1 MDQTTKDIRKLIDK
15 LNYFTELYDK
25 GTPQLSDKEWD
36 NLYFQLINL
45 EQQTGI
51 IYPDS
56 PTQSISYTVKS
67 KLDKVIHDQPPMLS
81 LDKTKDVKIVS
92 SFVKGHEWFGMFKMD
107 GLSCRLIYKNGIL
120 IQASTRGNGVE
131 GEDVTHNA
139 MVISNIPKSI
149 PNPELIIIDGE
160 IICDLDTFNTEFK
173 NIFANPRNMAAGS
186 IRQLSSKECAARKLS
201 FIAWDLIKGCD
212 DIDFNF
218 RRLEQLDDWGF
229 DTVPRVGDAETIKDA
244 IKILDEMRNEY
255 PYSVCPIDGY
265 VFKFESKKY
274 GESLGRTEHHF
285 FNAIAM
291 KFYDEEYET
300 ELLNIDWTMGRTGV
314 LTPVAVFKPV
324 DTGDS
329 IIERA
334 SMHNLSIMRELL
346 GRYPEQKQKIW
357 VVKQNMIIPQVS
369 RSEKNDSFHDHILDN
384 GICITCPIC
393 GEPTEIVQSD
403 SGVYNVICGNPSC
416 EGKLLN
422 RVDHFLGIK
431 GLNVK
436 GISKATISKLIDWGW
451 INGLADIFRLE
462 QYKTEWISKEGFG
475 AASVGKILLSIN
487 AARSGTKM
495 ENFLSAIGIPLVGR
509 AIAKEIVKYYPTWGE
524 FRAAIG
530 GDWTEFEGFG
540 PEISRSIN
548 NFDYTEIDKIAEI
561 LDFVQ
566 LEVQNKGTQTAA
578 IKNKTFV
585 ITGKVINYKNRDEL
599 KAEIESLGGKVA
611 SSISSKTDYLI
622 NNDINSTSSKNKKAK
637 ELGIPIISEEQYLS
651 MRN

>member
-1 MDQTTKDIRKLIDK
+1 MSQESREIRKLIDL
-15 LNYFTELYDK
+15 LNEYTEAYDR
-25 GTPQLSDKEWD
+25 GIPIISDKDWD
-36 NLYFQLINL
+36 SMYFKLTQM
-45 EQQTGI
+45 EQDTGI

-56 PTQSISYTVKS
+56 PTQSIHFETKS

-81 LDKTKDVKIVS
+81 LDKTKNIDAVS
-92 SFVKGHEWFGMFKMD
+92 SFVKGHDWFGMFKMD
-107 GLSCRLIYKNGIL
+107 GLSCRLIYEDGKL
-120 IQASTRGNGVE
+120 MQASTRGNGIE
-131 GEDVTHNA
+131 GEEITHNVLV
-139 MVISNIPKSI
+139 MPNVPKSI
-149 PNPELIIIDGE
+149 PNLELTIIDGE
-160 IICDLDTFNTEFK
+160 IVCDLNTFNEKFK
-173 NIFANPRNMAAGS
+173 NDYANPRNFASGS
-186 IRQLSSKECAARKLS
+186 IRQLSSKESASRCLS
-201 FIAWDLIKGCD
+201 FVAWDLIEGYND
-212 DIDFNF
+212 TDFNF
-218 RRLEQLDDWGF
+218 WRLEKLDDWGF
-229 DTVPRVGDAETIKDA
+229 LTVPRVGDAETIEDA
-244 IKILDEMRNEY
+244 INILDEMEEHKLW
-255 PYSVCPIDGY
+255 PIDGY

-285 FNAIAM
+285 SNAIAY

-384 GICITCPIC
+384 GICTTCPIC
-393 GEPTEIVQSD
+393 GEPTEIVQSE

-436 GISKATISKLIDWGW
+436 GISKATIGKLIDWGW

-462 QYKTEWISKEGFG
+462 QYKIEWMSKEGFG
-475 AASVGKILLSIN
+475 AASVEKILLSID
-487 AARSGTKM
+487 AARSGSKM

-509 AIAKEIVKYYPTWGE
+509 AIAKEIVKYYPTWEE
-524 FRAAIG
+524 FRAAVG

-548 NFDYTEIDKIAEI
+548 NFDYTEADLCAGM
-561 LDFVQ
+561 LDFAPP
-566 LEVQNKGTQTAA
+566 EVQNEVTPTAA
-578 IKNKTFV
+578 IKDKKFCA
-585 ITGKVINYKNRDEL
+585 TGKLQNFTRDSL
-599 KAEIESLGGKVA
+599 KADIEAHGGKLV
-611 SSISSKTDYLI
+611 SSVTSATDYLI
-622 NNDINSTSSKNKKAK
+622 TNTPDSGTSKNKDAQRLGVKIITEEEYLKMK
-637 ELGIPIISEEQYLS
+637 E
-651 MRN
+651 

>member
-1 MDQTTKDIRKLIDK
+1 MDQTTKDIRGLIDK
-15 LNYFTELYDK
+15 LNYFTKLYDK
-25 GTPQLSDKEWD
+25 GTPQISDKEWD

-81 LDKTKDVKIVS
+81 LDKTKDIDIVS
-92 SFVKGHEWFGMFKMD
+92 SFVKEHDWFGMFKLD
-107 GLSCRLIYKNGIL
+107 GLSARLIYSNGNL

-149 PNPELIIIDGE
+149 PNLELTIVDGE

-201 FIAWDLIKGCD
+201 FIAWDLIKGCN

-229 DTVPRVGDAETIKDA
+229 DTVPRVGDAETIEDA

-274 GESLGRTEHHF
+274 CESCGRTEHHF
-285 FNAIAM
+285 NSALAY
-291 KFYDEEYET
+291 KFYDEDYET
-300 ELLNIDWTMGRTGV
+300 ELLDIEWSMGRTGV
-314 LTPVAVFKPV
+314 LTPVAIFKPI
-324 DTGDS
+324 DIDGT

-334 SMHNLSIMRELL
+334 SLHNLSVLRDTL
-346 GRYPEQKQKIW
+346 GRYPEQNQKIW
-357 VVKQNMIIPQVS
+357 VAKMNMIIPQIT
-369 RSEKNDSFHDHILDN
+369 RANKNDIFHDHILDN
-384 GICITCPIC
+384 GICTTCPIC
-393 GEPTEIVQSD
+393 GEPTKIVQSD
-403 SGVYNVICGNPSC
+403 SGVYNVICGNLSC

-451 INGLADIFRLE
+451 INELNDIYNLE
-462 QYKTEWISKEGFG
+462 QYRTEWESKSGFG
-475 AASVGKILLSIN
+475 KASVNKILDAIN
-487 AARSGTKM
+487 AEGRHPKLES
-495 ENFLSAIGIPLVGR
+495 FISAIGIPLVGK
-509 AIAKEIVKYYPTWGE
+509 AVAKEIVKYYPTWEE
-524 FRAAIG
+524 FKAAIG
-530 GDWTEFEGFG
+530 GNWTEFEGFG
-540 PEISRSIN
+540 PEISKAIN
-548 NFDYTEIDKIAEI
+548 NFNYTEADECAGI
-561 LDFVQ
+561 LDFIQ
-566 LEVQNKGTQTAA
+566 PEIQSEVALTAA
-578 IKNKTFV
+578 IKDKTFV

-637 ELGIPIISEEQYLS
+637 ELGIPIISEEQYLL
-651 MRN
+651 MRD

>member
-1 MDQTTKDIRKLIDK
+1 MSQESREIRKLIDL
-15 LNYFTELYDK
+15 LNEYTEAYDRGTPIISDK
-25 GTPQLSDKEWD
+25 GWD
-36 NLYFQLINL
+36 SMYFKLTQM
-45 EQQTGI
+45 EQDTGI

-56 PTQSISYTVKS
+56 PTQSIHFETKS

-81 LDKTKDVKIVS
+81 LDKTKDVDVVS
-92 SFVKGHEWFGMFKMD
+92 SFVKGHDWFGMFKMD
-107 GLSCRLIYKNGIL
+107 GLSARLIYNDGKL
-120 IQASTRGNGVE
+120 IQASTRGNGIE
-131 GEDVTHNA
+131 GEDITHNVLV
-139 MVISNIPKSI
+139 MRNVPKIIPYKD
-149 PNPELIIIDGE
+149 LIIVDGE
-160 IICDLDTFNTEFK
+160 IICDLDTFDEKFSNDY
-173 NIFANPRNMAAGS
+173 ANPRNFASGS
-186 IRQLSSKECAARKLS
+186 IRQLSNEESASRCLS
-201 FIAWDLIKGCD
+201 FVAWDLIKGYD

-218 RRLEQLDDWGF
+218 WRLEKLDDLGF

-244 IKILDEMRNEY
+244 IKTLDRMEEHKIY
-255 PYSVCPIDGY
+255 PIDGY

-285 FNAIAM
+285 NSAIAM

-300 ELLNIDWTMGRTGV
+300 ELLDIDWTMGRTGV

-324 DTGDS
+324 DTGDN

-369 RSEKNDSFHDHILDN
+369 HSEKNNSFHDHILDN
-384 GICITCPIC
+384 GICTICPIC
-393 GEPTEIVQSD
+393 GEPTEIIQSD

-462 QYKTEWISKEGFG
+462 QHKTEWISKEGFG
-475 AASVGKILLSIN
+475 AASVGKILLSIDT
-487 AARSGTKM
+487 ARSGAKM

-548 NFDYTEIDKIAEI
+548 NFDYTEIDEVAGM
-561 LDFVQ
+561 LNFAP
-566 LEVQNKGTQTAA
+566 LEVQNEVTPAA
-578 IKNKTFV
+578 AFKDKKFCA
-585 ITGKVINYKNRDEL
+585 TGKLQNFTRNSL
-599 KAEIESLGGKVA
+599 KADIEAHGGKLV
-611 SSISSKTDYLI
+611 SSVTSATDYLI
-622 NNDINSTSSKNKKAK
+622 TNTPDSGTSKNKDAAR
-637 ELGIPIISEEQYLS
+637 LGVKIITEEEYLQ
-651 MRN
+651 MRD